1 MAWHKQVTFWLT
13 VLALFI
19 AAAWLLS
26 SVLLPFVAG
35 LALAYF
41 LNPVTT
47 RLEHWGVNRLVA
59 SLAAIALTLLLAI
72 LLMLLVVPIFGAQL
86 AAFIQRLPEYIV
98 KLQNLMTG
106 ERAEWL
112 RDFVGDRM
120 PSIQQG
126 LGDLVTQGAAYM
138 LTLIQGLWTGGQ
150 ALISLFSLLVI
161 TPVVAFYILN
171 DWNHMVEKVDS
182 WLPVKNREVIRSLAM
197 QMDRAIAGFVR
208 GQSMVCVILGSF
220 YAVSL
225 TMAGLNFGFVIGF
238 VSGIITFIPYVGSL
252 TGLVLAGGVAIVQFF
267 PDYTMIAVVI
277 GIFIFGQFIE
287 GYILSP
293 KLVGD
298 SIGVHPVWLMFAL
311 FAFGYLFGFVG
322 LLLAVPLTAAT
333 GADVYLGSPA
343 TNGRPGG
350 AGYGGFFWRAVAD
363 GEPLVR
369 TAEADGEEAVNG
381 SAAPWLALSA
391 TAPGGGAYTL
401 VFTGLG
407 TGDRWFVRTAMYPG
421 VCVAYAFDSPAV
433 VAAGQPR
440 HNRHRVLVADGHLDP
455 ADIAARLDAAVIR

>member
-298 SIGVHPVWLMFAL
+298 SVGLHPVWLMFAL
-311 FAFGYLFGFVG
+311 LAFGYLLGFLG
-322 LLLAVPLTAAT
+322 LLLAVPLAAAVGVLVRFAISRYLESPLYT
-333 GADVYLGSPA
+333 GE
-343 TNGRPGG
+343 
-350 AGYGGFFWRAVAD
+350 
-363 GEPLVR
+363 GEPS
-369 TAEADGEEAVNG
+369 G
-381 SAAPWLALSA
+381 APPEPAL
-391 TAPGGGAYTL
+391 TAPE
-401 VFTGLG
+401 
-407 TGDRWFVRTAMYPG
+407 VRA
-421 VCVAYAFDSPAV
+421 
-433 VAAGQPR
+433 
-440 HNRHRVLVADGHLDP
+440 H
-455 ADIAARLDAAVIR
+455 

>member
-126 LGDLVTQGAAYM
+126 LGDLVTQGATYM

-298 SIGVHPVWLMFAL
+298 SVGLHPVWLMFAL
-311 FAFGYLFGFVG
+311 LAFGYLLGFLG
-322 LLLAVPLTAAT
+322 LLLAVPLAAAVGVLVRFAISRYLESPLYT
-333 GADVYLGSPA
+333 GE
-343 TNGRPGG
+343 
-350 AGYGGFFWRAVAD
+350 
-363 GEPLVR
+363 GEPS
-369 TAEADGEEAVNG
+369 G
-381 SAAPWLALSA
+381 APPEPAL
-391 TAPGGGAYTL
+391 TAPE
-401 VFTGLG
+401 
-407 TGDRWFVRTAMYPG
+407 VRA
-421 VCVAYAFDSPAV
+421 
-433 VAAGQPR
+433 
-440 HNRHRVLVADGHLDP
+440 H
-455 ADIAARLDAAVIR
+455 

>member
-13 VLALFI
+13 VLGLFI

-47 RLEHWGVNRLVA
+47 RLERWGVNRLVA
-59 SLAAIALTLLLAI
+59 SLATIALTLLLAI
-72 LLMLLVVPIFGAQL
+72 LLMLLVVPIFGSQL

-98 KLQNLMTG
+98 KLQNMMTG

-126 LGDLVTQGAAYM
+126 LSELVTQGATYM

-171 DWNHMVEKVDS
+171 DWEHMVDKVDS
-182 WLPVKNREVIRSLAM
+182 WLPVKHRAVIRDLAR
-197 QMDRAIAGFVR
+197 QMDSAIAGFVR

-220 YAVSL
+220 YAISL
-225 TMAGLNFGFVIGF
+225 TMTGLNFGFVIGF

-267 PDYTMIAVVI
+267 PDYSMIAIVI
-277 GIFIFGQFIE
+277 GIFVVGQFIE
-287 GYILSP
+287 GYVLSP

-298 SIGVHPVWLMFAL
+298 SVGLPPVWLMFAL
-311 FAFGYLFGFVG
+311 LAFGYLLGFLG
-322 LLLAVPLTAAT
+322 LLLAVPLAA
-333 GADVYLGSPA
+333 
-343 TNGRPGG
+343 
-350 AGYGGFFWRAVAD
+350 AV
-363 GEPLVR
+363 GVLVR
-369 TAEADGEEAVNG
+369 FAIGRYLQSSLYTGEDEPRTLPPPPV
-381 SAAPWLALSA
+381 SAMPES
-391 TAPGGGAYTL
+391 
-401 VFTGLG
+401 
-407 TGDRWFVRTAMYPG
+407 R
-421 VCVAYAFDSPAV
+421 
-433 VAAGQPR
+433 
-440 HNRHRVLVADGHLDP
+440 
-455 ADIAARLDAAVIR
+455 AR